1 MIEIVKTDSSNA
13 DFQSLVA
20 LLDADLA
27 FRDGED
33 HAFYAQFNKTDK
45 IKCVIL
51 VYQNKTAVACGA
63 IREWASGIMEIKRM
77 FVLPEFR
84 RQGFAQ
90 IVVSNLESWAIELGY
105 EKCILETGKNQPE
118 AIQLYQKIG
127 FQITPNY
134 GQYVNVANS
143 VCMQKNVIW

>member
-1 MIEIVKTDSSNA
+1 MIQIVKTDSNNS

-27 FRDGED
+27 IRDGAE

-45 IKCVIL
+45 IKYVIL
-51 VYQNKTAVACGA
+51 VYQNNTAIACGA
-63 IREWASGIMEIKRM
+63 IREFSLGEMEIKRM
-77 FVLPEFR
+77 FVLPDFR

-90 IVVSNLESWAIELGY
+90 IVVKNLESWANELGY
-105 EKCILETGKNQPE
+105 KKCILETGKNQPE

-127 FQITPNY
+127 FQIIPNY
-134 GQYVNVANS
+134 GPYVNVENS
-143 VCMQKNVIW
+143 VCMQKKVKL